1 MNIAKPKPDHI
12 SQEDWDAVDSP
23 PLTAEFMSKMRP
35 TRERNPRLIEA
46 YRKFK
51 RGRGPQKAPVKKLV
65 SLRLDQDVLEHFQ
78 ADGEGWQ
85 TRLNEALRK
94 IIEHA

>member
-1 MNIAKPKPDHI
+1 MPKRKVKPDHI

-23 PLTAEFMSKMRP
+23 PLTDRMRRNLRP
-35 TRERNPRLIEA
+35 VREIHPEIVQA
-46 YRKFK
+46 YHAFK

-78 ADGEGWQ
+78 GEGEGWQ
-85 TRLNEALRK
+85 TRINEALRK
-94 IIEHA
+94 AIEHA